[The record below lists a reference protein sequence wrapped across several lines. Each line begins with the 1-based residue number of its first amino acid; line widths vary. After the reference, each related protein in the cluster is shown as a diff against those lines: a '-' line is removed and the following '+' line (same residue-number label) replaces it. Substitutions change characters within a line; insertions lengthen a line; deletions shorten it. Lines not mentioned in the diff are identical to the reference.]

1 MIKMIFESVL
11 SFLIVVSFTD
21 AFPQVSPTL
30 DPGKYMFFNS
40 NTINLQSIVKYL
52 DLHYIITYKFIS
64 NFQE

>member
-40 NTINLQSIVKYL
+40 NTINLQSKYL